1 MIAGVKKIPFLRYGL
16 IVMLIVVLFGS
27 AFYLYLHYNKAE
39 KIRASFRQM
48 INARENSAL
57 IDSCIVELYSA
68 DNSSRM
74 YALTFKKEYFTQ
86 FNKQIKNVH
95 QVIDTIN
102 RNNKNNASLSQ
113 DAELGN
119 LISEKSLKTDSY
131 IKLMTL
137 TDSLLKSAR
146 KLNGTLKDK
155 GNKYLQQ
162 PIVRRVKTE
171 VHIDTIKP
179 LPTVAAPTPAP
190 EKRGFF
196 KRLFGKKKEKVQEAK
211 LPPVIVQRTTDTT
224 ITTLTPTPKVARVY
238 NNYYSKLYEAN
249 NKLRKNEREM
259 LEINN
264 RLISQIIGSLKKYK
278 VAEQQYIASSKTEVG
293 SNLSNV
299 LYEFKR
305 LSGLMFILLTVVVVV
320 ILYNIW
326 KIFKNEEEM
335 VVYTE
340 MAENYALSKSRFMAS
355 MSHEI
360 RTPLNSIIGFS
371 EQLTQSRLTEAQAEQ
386 TNAIRSSSKMLL
398 DVVNEILD
406 FSKYE
411 TGKMNFEVAPF
422 KPHEAISDI
431 AASMQ
436 VQAGKK
442 GIRLH
447 HQLDFDKD
455 VCLQGDYFRLKQ
467 VILNLTSNAIKFTP
481 RGSVAINAFITD
493 GKQPG
498 FKVLNVHVRDT
509 GLGIDKEHLPF
520 IFDEFSQVNSA
531 QKATTTPGTGLG
543 LAIVKK
549 IIELQGG
556 SIRVTSK
563 VGKGSIFSFKLPME
577 VGVVEASQ
585 AKENVTE
592 FDPRALVAGRHVLVA
607 EDNKLN
613 VLLVSTILKKWNI
626 TFDVAYDGRDALQL
640 FEDHPYDAILTD
652 IEMPEMGGIEFSQ
665 VVRANG
671 NAQKA
676 SVPILALT
684 ANVLKEDREKY
695 LSVGMTGVVLKP
707 FSEKDLIDNIA
718 AALTNRNML
727 VNS

>member
-1 MIAGVKKIPFLRYGL
+1 MIAGVKKVPLLRYAL
-16 IVMLIVVLFGS
+16 IVLLIVLLSGS
-27 AFYLYLHYNKAE
+27 AFYLYLHYSKAE
-39 KIRASFRQM
+39 KIRTSFQQM

-74 YALTFKKEYFTQ
+74 YALTSKKAYFTQ

-95 QVIDTIN
+95 SIINTIN
-102 RNNKNNASLSQ
+102 RNNKTTASQAQ
-113 DAELGN
+113 DTELGD
-119 LISEKSLKTDSY
+119 LISQKTIKTDSY
-131 IKLMTL
+131 IKLTAL

-146 KLNGTLKDK
+146 KINRDLKDK
-155 GNKYLQQ
+155 DSKYLQQ

-171 VHIDTIKP
+171 VHIDTIRP
-179 LPTVAAPTPAP
+179 LLKVAVAPAV
-190 EKRGFF
+190 KKSFF
-196 KRLFGKKKEKVQEAK
+196 KRLFGKKENVQEAK
-211 LPPVIVQRTTDTT
+211 LQPLLVQRTTDTT
-224 ITTLTPTPKVARVY
+224 ITTMTPTPKVARVY

-249 NKLRKNEREM
+249 NKLRTNELEM

-264 RLISQIIGSLKKYK
+264 RLITQIIGSLKKYK
-278 VAEQQYIASSKTEVG
+278 VAEQQYISASKTEVK
-293 SNLSNV
+293 SNLSTV

-305 LSGLMFILLTVVVVV
+305 LSGLMFILLTVVVAV

-371 EQLTQSRLTEAQAEQ
+371 EQLTQSQLTETQTEQ

-411 TGKMNFEVAPF
+411 TGKMSFEKEPF
-422 KPHEAISDI
+422 KPYEAIADI
-431 AASMQ
+431 VAGMQ

-442 GIRLH
+442 GIALN
-447 HQLDFDKD
+447 HQLDFSEGL
-455 VCLQGDYFRLKQ
+455 CLQGDCFRLKQ
-467 VILNLTSNAIKFTP
+467 VVMNLTSNAIKFTP
-481 RGSVAINAFITD
+481 RGSVFINAFITD

-498 FKVLNVHVRDT
+498 VKVLNVHVRDT
-509 GLGIDKEHLPF
+509 GLGIDADHLPF
-520 IFDEFSQVNSA
+520 IFDEFSQVTSA
-531 QKATTTPGTGLG
+531 QKATNTPGTGLG

-549 IIELQGG
+549 IVELQGG
-556 SIRVTSK
+556 TINVTSK
-563 VGKGSIFSFKLPME
+563 AGKGSIFSFKLPME
-577 VGVVEASQ
+577 LSTAGACVAQEPLVEANPC
-585 AKENVTE
+585 E
-592 FDPRALVAGRHVLVA
+592 LVAGKHVLIA

-613 VLLVSTILKKWNI
+613 VLLVTTILKKWNI
-626 TFDVAYDGRDALQL
+626 TFDIAYNGREALQF
-640 FEDHPYDAILTD
+640 FEAHSYDIILTD

-665 VVRANG
+665 LVRTNG
-671 NAQKA
+671 NYQKA

-684 ANVLKEDREKY
+684 ANVLKEDRDKY
-695 LSVGMTGVVLKP
+695 LAVGITGVVLKP
-707 FSEKDLIDNIA
+707 FSEKNLVNSIA
-718 AALTNRNML
+718 AAISNRNLL

>member
-1 MIAGVKKIPFLRYGL
+1 MIAGVKKIPLLRYDL
-16 IVMLIVVLFGS
+16 IVLLIVVLFGS

-39 KIRASFRQM
+39 KIRTSFQQM
-48 INARENSAL
+48 INARENSSL

-74 YALTFKKEYFTQ
+74 YALSFKKQYLNQ

-95 QVIDTIN
+95 NIIDTIN
-102 RNNKNNASLSQ
+102 RNNKNNASLEQ
-113 DAELGN
+113 DTELGDI
-119 LISEKSLKTDSY
+119 ISEKSLKTDSY

-137 TDSLLKSAR
+137 TDSLLKSA
-146 KLNGTLKDK
+146 KKMNAGLKDK
-155 GNKYLQQ
+155 DNKYIAQ
-162 PIVRRVKTE
+162 PVVRRVKTE

-179 LPTVAAPTPAP
+179 VRPIAIAEAPKL
-190 EKRGFF
+190 KRGFF
-196 KRLFGKKKEKVQEAK
+196 KRLFGKKEKVAEAK
-211 LPPVIVQRTTDTT
+211 LPPVLVQRTTDTT
-224 ITTLTPTPKVARVY
+224 ITTMTPTPKVARVY

-249 NKLRKNEREM
+249 NNLRKNEQEM

-264 RLISQIIGSLKKYK
+264 RLISQIIGSLKRYK

-293 SNLSNV
+293 SSLSNV

-305 LSGLMFILLTVVVVV
+305 LSGLMFVLLTVVVVV

-371 EQLTQSRLTEAQAEQ
+371 EQLTQSELTDTQVEQ

-431 AASMQ
+431 ATSMQ
-436 VQAGKK
+436 VQASKK
-442 GIRLH
+442 GLQLL
-447 HQLDFDKD
+447 HQLDFGKD

-467 VILNLTSNAIKFTP
+467 VIMNLVSNAIKFTP
-481 RGSVAINAFITD
+481 RGSVSINGFITD

-498 FKVLNVHVRDT
+498 IKVLNVHVRDT

-556 SIRVTSK
+556 SIKVTSQ

-577 VGVVEASQ
+577 VGVVEALK
-585 AKENVTE
+585 AEEAVIE
-592 FDPRALVAGRHVLVA
+592 FDPREMVAGRHVLVA

-613 VLLVSTILKKWNI
+613 VLLVSTILKKWKI
-626 TFDVAYDGRDALQL
+626 TFDVAYDGREALQL
-640 FEDHPYDAILTD
+640 FEDHPYDIILTD

-671 NAQKA
+671 DAMKA

-684 ANVLKEDREKY
+684 ANVLKEDRDKY

-707 FSEKDLIDNIA
+707 FSERNLIDSIA

>member
-1 MIAGVKKIPFLRYGL
+1 MIAGVKKIPLLRYGL

-27 AFYLYLHYNKAE
+27 AFYLYLHYSKAE
-39 KIRASFRQM
+39 KIRTSFQQM

-74 YALTFKKEYFTQ
+74 YALTFKKEYFTR
-86 FNKQIKNVH
+86 FNRQIKNVH
-95 QVIDTIN
+95 NIIDTIN
-102 RNNKNNASLSQ
+102 RNNKTTASLAQ
-113 DAELGN
+113 DTELGN
-119 LISEKSLKTDSY
+119 LISEKSLKTGSY

-146 KLNGTLKDK
+146 KINKAIKDK
-155 GNKYLQQ
+155 DKNYLQQ
-162 PIVRRVKTE
+162 PVVRRIQTE
-171 VHIDTIKP
+171 VHIDTIRP
-179 LPTVAAPTPAP
+179 LPKVATAPTH
-190 EKRGFF
+190 KKSFF
-196 KRLFGKKKEKVQEAK
+196 KRLFGKKEKEAEAK
-211 LPPVIVQRTTDTT
+211 LPPVLVQRTTDTT
-224 ITTLTPTPKVARVY
+224 ITTMTPTPKVARVY

-249 NKLRKNEREM
+249 NNLRKNEREM

-278 VAEQQYIASSKTEVG
+278 VAEQQYIVASKTEVN

-305 LSGLMFILLTVVVVV
+305 LSGLMFLMLTIVVVV

-326 KIFKNEEEM
+326 KIFKNEKEM

-371 EQLTQSRLTEAQAEQ
+371 EQLTQSELTETQVEQ

-422 KPHEAISDI
+422 KPYEAITDI
-431 AASMQ
+431 ATSMQ

-442 GIRLH
+442 GIELN
-447 HQLDFDKD
+447 HQLDFSREL
-455 VCLQGDYFRLKQ
+455 CLQGDYFRLKT
-467 VILNLTSNAIKFTP
+467 VIMNLVSNAIKFTP
-481 RGSVAINAFITD
+481 RGQVFINAFITD
-493 GKQPG
+493 GRQPG

-549 IIELQGG
+549 IVELQGG
-556 SIRVTSK
+556 SIKVTSK
-563 VGKGSIFSFKLPME
+563 VGKGSIFSIKLPME
-577 VGVVEASQ
+577 VS
-585 AKENVTE
+585 VTE
-592 FDPRALVAGRHVLVA
+592 ACKVEETVTETDPRELVAGKHVLVA

-640 FEDHPYDAILTD
+640 FEDHPYDIILTD

-671 NAQKA
+671 NPQKA
-676 SVPILALT
+676 ALPILALT
-684 ANVLKEDREKY
+684 ANVLKEDRDKY
-695 LSVGMTGVVLKP
+695 LAVGMTGVVLKP
-707 FSEKDLIDNIA
+707 FSERNLIDNIA

-727 VNS
+727 VNN

>member
-1 MIAGVKKIPFLRYGL
+1 MIAGVKKIPLLRYGL
-16 IVMLIVVLFGS
+16 IVLLIVVLFGS

-39 KIRASFRQM
+39 KIRSSFQQM
-48 INARENSAL
+48 INARENSTL

-74 YALTFKKEYFTQ
+74 YALTSKKAYFTQ
-86 FNKQIKNVH
+86 FSTQIKNVH
-95 QVIDTIN
+95 NIIDTIN
-102 RNNKNNASLSQ
+102 RNNKSTASLAQ

-119 LISEKSLKTDSY
+119 LISQKSLKTDSY

-146 KLNGTLKDK
+146 KLNRALKDAD
-155 GNKYLQQ
+155 NKYLQQ
-162 PIVRRVKTE
+162 PVVSRVITE

-179 LPTVAAPTPAP
+179 LPKLVATPATQ
-190 EKRGFF
+190 KNFF
-196 KRLFGKKKEKVQEAK
+196 KRLFGKKQKAAEAK
-211 LPPVIVQRTTDTT
+211 LPPLLVQRTTDTT
-224 ITTLTPTPKVARVY
+224 ITTMTPTPKVARVY

-249 NKLRKNEREM
+249 NKLRKNELEM

-278 VAEQQYIASSKTEVG
+278 VAEQQYIAASKTEVK
-293 SNLSNV
+293 SNLSTV

-305 LSGLMFILLTVVVVV
+305 LSGLMFLILTVVVVV

-326 KIFKNEEEM
+326 KIFKNEKEM

-340 MAENYALSKSRFMAS
+340 MAENYAHSKSRFMAN

-371 EQLTQSRLTEAQAEQ
+371 EQLTQSELTETQAEQ
-386 TNAIRSSSKMLL
+386 TSAIRSSSKMLL

-422 KPHEAISDI
+422 KPYEAITDI
-431 AASMQ
+431 ATSMQ

-442 GIRLH
+442 GIELNY
-447 HQLDFDKD
+447 QLDFGSEL
-455 VCLQGDYFRLKQ
+455 CMQGDYFRLKQ
-467 VILNLTSNAIKFTP
+467 VVMNLLSNAIKFTP
-481 RGSVAINAFITD
+481 RGSVFINSFITD
-493 GKQPG
+493 GRQPG
-498 FKVLNVHVRDT
+498 FKVLNVHIRDT

-520 IFDEFSQVNSA
+520 IFDEFSQVSSA
-531 QKATTTPGTGLG
+531 QKTTTTQGTGLG

-549 IIELQGG
+549 IVELQGG
-556 SIRVTSK
+556 SIKVTSK
-563 VGKGSIFSFKLPME
+563 VGTGSIFSFKLPME
-577 VGVVEASQ
+577 VIGAEACQ
-585 AKENVTE
+585 EQEAVIETN
-592 FDPRALVAGRHVLVA
+592 PRKLVAGKHVLVA

-626 TFDVAYDGRDALQL
+626 TFDVAYDGREALQL
-640 FEDHPYDAILTD
+640 FEDHPYDIILTD

-665 VVRANG
+665 LVRANG
-671 NAQKA
+671 NPQKA
-676 SVPILALT
+676 SLPILALT
-684 ANVLKEDREKY
+684 ANVLKEDRDKY
-695 LSVGMTGVVLKP
+695 LAVGMTGVVLKP
-707 FSEKDLIDNIA
+707 FSERNLIDSIA
-718 AALTNRNML
+718 AALPNRNML
-727 VNS
+727 VSS